1 MPIAVTKAVKR
12 HLIFALVL
20 VFCAWPLQCATLE
33 RLSLDDMITK
43 STAIVRGK
51 VTGSYA
57 ASSGRVVY
65 THYAIQ
71 VSERFK
77 GGGHG
82 IIDLAVPG
90 GNANNQRQVF
100 DGAPEFQPGDEYV
113 FFLWTGRSGLTQVI
127 GLTQGLFS
135 IAPGTSADPVATR
148 PASGEPM
155 LAPGGSG
162 TPVKNE
168 TLVMKVSELRS
179 RIAATLAAAGSAAK

>member
-1 MPIAVTKAVKR
+1 MAVKR
-12 HLIFALVL
+12 LFIFALVL
-20 VFCAWPLQCATLE
+20 AFCTWPLQCATLE

-57 ASSGRVVY
+57 AYSGRVIY
-65 THYAIQ
+65 THYSVQ

-77 GGGHG
+77 GGSQGVV
-82 IIDLAVPG
+82 DLAVPG
-90 GNANNQRQVF
+90 GAANNQRQVF
-100 DGAPEFQPGDEYV
+100 DGVPAFQPGDEYV

-148 PASGEPM
+148 RASGELM
-155 LAPGGSG
+155 LVRGSG

-179 RIAATLAAAGSAAK
+179 RIAATLAAAGSGAK

>member
-1 MPIAVTKAVKR
+1 MAVKR
-12 HLIFALVL
+12 HFILASVL
-20 VFCAWPLQCATLE
+20 AFCTGPLQCATLE

-43 STAIVRGK
+43 STAIVRAK

-57 ASSGRVVY
+57 AYSGRVIY

-71 VSERFK
+71 VSEQFK
-77 GGGHG
+77 GGSQGPM
-82 IIDLAVPG
+82 DVAVPG
-90 GNANNQRQVF
+90 GAANNQRQIF
-100 DGAPEFQPGDEYV
+100 AGAPEFQPGDEYV
-113 FFLWTGRSGLTQVI
+113 FFLWKGKSGLTQVI

-148 PASGEPM
+148 PASGELM

-162 TPVKNE
+162 APVKND
-168 TLVMKVSELRS
+168 TLVMKVSALRS